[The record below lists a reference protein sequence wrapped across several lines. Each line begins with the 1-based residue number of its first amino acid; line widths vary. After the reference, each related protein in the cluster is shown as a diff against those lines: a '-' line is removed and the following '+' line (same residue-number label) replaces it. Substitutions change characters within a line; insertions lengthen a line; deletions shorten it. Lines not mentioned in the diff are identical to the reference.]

1 MVAVGVDE
9 LAREEEG
16 GAEDL
21 ATAVKIAKE
30 KDPLILFIDVVKIKQ
45 SYVATIILN
54 LITLHSSHQ
63 GVETLRVC
71 FYYTIKPDTQG
82 PECT

>member
-1 MVAVGVDE
+1 MVVVGVDE
-9 LAREEEG
+9 LAGEEEEV
-16 GAEDL
+16 AEDL

-30 KDPLILFIDVVKIKQ
+30 KDPPLSIDLHSKNKIQ
-45 SYVATIILN
+45 LAAIILN